1 MRFEVVSEYPQD
13 ETLTR
18 WNDFLTEA
26 DYATHYVTPGFFLD
40 PFVGEGERFAVLALD
55 GDSVV
60 AALTGLRSGRSLQSG
75 LAVRPQS
82 AFAAGCD
89 RNRAA
94 DALVQ
99 GLGTV
104 AGDDVDLINFF
115 SHRPIPGLAERGYT
129 SRLCLG
135 SDQIVV
141 LDCSRGSEA
150 LFKDFGE
157 RRRRTLRSAMREKK
171 LEVKTL
177 ETEAELLELYEIHT
191 DWNRRKGRTPE
202 SFEKFQMAASLTDHR
217 KIFLALHDGKVV
229 AGTFFRFCRGGIIE
243 GSANH
248 SIPEYQKL
256 APNELIMWRAIE
268 WACADGFKLFSMGAS
283 HHFLTKF
290 GGEIVANYR
299 YRSDRTI
306 LKLHNNRERLSRL
319 AIRTYQSLPV
329 SIRQGIKS
337 VATRV

>member
-1 MRFEVVSEYPQD
+1 
-13 ETLTR
+13 
-18 WNDFLTEA
+18 
-26 DYATHYVTPGFFLD
+26 
-40 PFVGEGERFAVLALD
+40 
-55 GDSVV
+55 
-60 AALTGLRSGRSLQSG
+60 
-75 LAVRPQS
+75 
-82 AFAAGCD
+82 
-89 RNRAA
+89 
-94 DALVQ
+94 
-99 GLGTV
+99 
-104 AGDDVDLINFF
+104 
-115 SHRPIPGLAERGYT
+115 
-129 SRLCLG
+129 
-135 SDQIVV
+135 
-141 LDCSRGSEA
+141 
-150 LFKDFGE
+150 
-157 RRRRTLRSAMREKK
+157 MREKK

-177 ETEAELLELYEIHT
+177 ETKAELLELYEIHT